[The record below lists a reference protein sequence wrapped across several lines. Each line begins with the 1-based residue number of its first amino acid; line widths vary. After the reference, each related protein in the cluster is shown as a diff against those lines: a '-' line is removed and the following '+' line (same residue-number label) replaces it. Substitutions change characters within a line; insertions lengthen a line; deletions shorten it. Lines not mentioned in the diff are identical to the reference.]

1 MDGLLGNKQPEMQ
14 PRKFAATLVD
24 MLAQCKM
31 ITVEREEVRQRTE
44 YLLKQGDPS
53 DSCLEPEQNE
63 RSSESPAICRRQP
76 TTNSEFSRCEFTSPE
91 MTLKCWLGKFVVQKF
106 GARYDLAPAINSNM
120 T

>member
-63 RSSESPAICRRQP
+63 RSSESLQSVDASRPP
-76 TTNSEFSRCEFTSPE
+76 TQSSVGASSPH
-91 MTLKCWLGKFVVQKF
+91 QK
-106 GARYDLAPAINSNM
+106 
-120 T
+120 